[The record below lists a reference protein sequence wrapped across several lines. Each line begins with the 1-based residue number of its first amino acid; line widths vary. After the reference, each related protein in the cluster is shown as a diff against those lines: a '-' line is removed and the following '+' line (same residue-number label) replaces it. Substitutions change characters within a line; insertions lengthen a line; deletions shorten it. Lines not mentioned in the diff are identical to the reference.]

1 MIRSERTILRNL
13 MKSAKSYWRLLRDSE
28 IDGPA
33 FSDALGSLL
42 TQGLVEERGEI
53 LYITDQGQLTIHDL
67 MAQQDLTCPTC
78 TGHTVSAQGP
88 FQGLLEEFI
97 TIGKERP
104 SSISEFDQG
113 AILPE
118 NTISRALYMYQRGD
132 LDRQKLFFLGDDDLT
147 SVACALTRLPA
158 EITVLEI
165 DRRLND
171 FLRQTA
177 VKHGFTNFTVL
188 DYDARDPIPKE
199 LQGQFDVFF
208 TDPVETLQGITLFLS
223 RCTSALRGEGS
234 AGYFGFTR
242 IECPLKK
249 WQAVESRLLEMNFA
263 ITDIIRNYHEY
274 YLEPLGIA
282 ERGYRI
288 TTNAPIDVGTPDVN
302 FFRSNLVR
310 IELVGPAKPT
320 IREPVTWGRDLY
332 YDEEMWVT
340 LPDELL

>member
-1 MIRSERTILRNL
+1 MIRSERTILRSL
-13 MKSAKSYWRLLRDSE
+13 MQSAKSYWRLLRDSE

-42 TQGLVEERGEI
+42 AQGLVEERGEI
-53 LYITDQGQLTIHDL
+53 LYLTDQGQRAIRDL

-78 TGHTVSAQGP
+78 TGHTVSPQGP
-88 FQGLLEEFI
+88 FQGLLEEL
-97 TIGKERP
+97 TALCRERP
-104 SSISEFDQG
+104 GSVSEFDQG

-118 NTISRALYMYQRGD
+118 NTLARALYMYQRGD
-132 LDRQKLFFLGDDDLT
+132 LDRQRLFFLGDDDLT
-147 SVACALTRLPA
+147 SVACALTKLPA
-158 EITVLEI
+158 QITVLEI
-165 DRRLND
+165 DRRLNE

-177 VKHGFTNFTVL
+177 AKRGFANFTVL
-188 DYDARDPIPKE
+188 DYDARNPIPVE
-199 LQGQFDVFF
+199 LQRQFDVFF

-223 RCTSALRGEGS
+223 RCTSALQGEGS

-263 ITDIIRNYHEY
+263 ITDVIRNYHEY
-274 YLEPLGIA
+274 YLEPLGIT

-288 TTNAPIDVGTPDVN
+288 TTNAPIQVGAPDVN

-310 IELVGPAKPT
+310 IELVGPPKPT
-320 IREPVTWGRDLY
+320 IVEPVTWGRDLY

>member
-1 MIRSERTILRNL
+1 MIRAERTILRSL

-78 TGHTVSAQGP
+78 MGHTVSAQGP

-177 VKHGFTNFTVL
+177 VQHGFANFTVL
-188 DYDARDPIPKE
+188 DYDARDPIPEE

-208 TDPVETLQGITLFLS
+208 LS
-223 RCTSALRGEGS
+223 L
-234 AGYFGFTR
+234 
-242 IECPLKK
+242 IH
-249 WQAVESRLLEMNFA
+249 
-263 ITDIIRNYHEY
+263 I
-274 YLEPLGIA
+274 
-282 ERGYRI
+282 
-288 TTNAPIDVGTPDVN
+288 
-302 FFRSNLVR
+302 
-310 IELVGPAKPT
+310 
-320 IREPVTWGRDLY
+320 
-332 YDEEMWVT
+332 
-340 LPDELL
+340 